1 MVRSR
6 WIVVLMVAAL
16 ALAACPADEEGEAAA
31 ECEAGE
37 TDGDLALYNWSDYLD
52 PEIIDQ
58 FEEEFGVSAT
68 QDEFPSNEEMLSR
81 IQAGGAGYDVIVPS
95 DYMVEI
101 MIGQDLLLPLNHE
114 AIPNIENLDD
124 YFREV
129 PFDSGNEYS
138 VAYQWGTTGL
148 GVNVEAVEDALGE
161 VPNSWDL
168 VFDPEIASNFSG
180 QISLLDDAREVMGAA
195 LIYLGYEINT
205 ESEEELAEA
214 RDLVREARENIATF
228 TSLGYAD
235 LLAGG
240 ETVIGHGY
248 SGDLLLGIEE
258 SEAGELT
265 YVIPD
270 EGAVVW
276 VDNLAIPAD
285 APNPCT
291 AHAFVNYILDAEI
304 GAQLTNWVWYASP
317 NEAAEPMIDEEV
329 LSVYPDEDL
338 LDELH
343 FIEDVGDATPLY
355 EQMFT
360 EAKS

>member
-1 MVRSR
+1 MKRPRRMVFLFVS
-6 WIVVLMVAAL
+6 AL
-16 ALAACPADEEGEAAA
+16 VLAACPGDEGEEAAA
-31 ECEAGE
+31 ECEAE
-37 TDGDLALYNWSDYLD
+37 QTDGDLALYNWSDYLD

-58 FEEEFGVSAT
+58 FEEEYGVSVS
-68 QDEFPSNEEMLSR
+68 QDEFPSNEEMLAR

-101 MIGQDLLLPLNHE
+101 MISQDLLLPLNHD
-114 AIPNIENLDD
+114 AIPNVDNLDD
-124 YFREV
+124 FFRDV
-129 PFDSGNEYS
+129 PYDSGNEYS

-148 GVNVEAVEDALGE
+148 GVNVEAVEEALGE
-161 VPNSWDL
+161 VPDSWDL
-168 VFDPEIASNFSG
+168 VFDPDIASNFSG
-180 QISLLDDAREVMGAA
+180 QIQLLDDAREVMSAA
-195 LIYLGYEINT
+195 LLYLGYDNNT
-205 ESEEELAEA
+205 EDEDELAEA
-214 RDLVREARENIATF
+214 RDLVREAGENIATF

-240 ETVIGHGY
+240 ETVVGHGY
-248 SGDLLLGIEE
+248 SGDLLLAIED
-258 SEAGELT
+258 SEAGELD
-265 YVIPD
+265 YVIPE

-291 AHAFVNYILDAEI
+291 AHTFLNYILDADI

-329 LSVYPDEDL
+329 LSVYPDDEL
-338 LDELH
+338 LEELH
-343 FIEDVGDATPLY
+343 FIEDVGEATPVY
-355 EQMFT
+355 ERMFT